1 MFKAAFI
8 IYYSQIWKQPKCPSI
23 GEWIKKMHVHTHTH
37 THTHPHTN
45 MHTYIQWDTTQPQK
59 RMNSC
64 FATTWMN
71 LEGIMLTEIREIM
84 YVITNMWNLKI
95 KTHKVYSKKN
105 WTQMKRSTLRLYIV
119 TLLI

>member
-1 MFKAAFI
+1 MVW
-8 IYYSQIWKQPKCPSI
+8 YSHLLKNFPQFVVI
-23 GEWIKKMHVHTHTH
+23 HTVK
-37 THTHPHTN
+37 
-45 MHTYIQWDTTQPQK
+45 DFGLVSK
-59 RMNSC
+59 VEVDVFLNSC